1 MDMRKVRQKVSLR
14 EWEERIHARQLSGQ
28 TVAAWCEA
36 HGFSVHAYYYWLRK
50 LREGAVRRAEEP
62 STSVLVPTFAE
73 LEDPGGPLTGEDPRT
88 VAGVKEDSRPLVN
101 LKLPGL
107 LLEMEASVTQ
117 KEVKA
122 ALAVLRTLCF

>member
-1 MDMRKVRQKVSLR
+1 MRKIRQKVSLH

-50 LREGAVRRAEEP
+50 LREEAVKLTEEP
-62 STSVLVPTFAE
+62 STTALVPSFLE
-73 LEDPGGPLTGEDPRT
+73 LEEAGGLLSEEDPRIK
-88 VAGVKEDSRPLVN
+88 AHPNEDDSSLVS

-107 LLEMEASVTQ
+107 LLEVAGGVNRQ
-117 KEVKA
+117 EVKA
-122 ALAVLRTLCF
+122 ALAVLKSLCC

>member
-36 HGFSVHAYYYWLRK
+36 QGLSAHAYYYWLRK
-50 LREGAVRRAEEP
+50 LREEAVKLAEE
-62 STSVLVPTFAE
+62 SSRTALVPTFLE
-73 LEDPGGPLTGEDPRT
+73 LEEPGSLLIGEEPRT
-88 VAGVKEDSRPLVN
+88 FVRVNEDSRPLVN

-107 LLEMEASVTQ
+107 FLEV
-117 KEVKA
+117 KDGVNPREVKA
-122 ALAVLRTLCF
+122 ALAVLRSLCF